1 MSMWLLFVGAS
12 ASDYAAE
19 LRRIRGQIR
28 RVGREIKRLKAKE
41 EDLIRRVELYEKKRD
56 LLKSY
61 LQVLKEQENVL
72 RVRLRFTDKQLR
84 DLNREERGLL
94 RKVRAGINLL
104 YVLKVPSVWS
114 AIFNPRRAYAM
125 YERATI
131 TEATLHAY
139 RNALL
144 EIEGFRRDYRWWKRR
159 REEILSEIRGNIAEQ
174 ESTLVEIERTERE
187 LKEAAAK
194 VRRSRK
200 AKERYVAR
208 LKAKAR
214 KLESLLKR
222 LARKSKKIR
231 AKEGSRLKGRLMW
244 PVSGRVVRGFGYY
257 TDPKYGVRIKSS
269 GIEIAAPYGKG
280 VVAADRGKVVYAG
293 RLEGYGNVV
302 ILEHDGFF
310 TVYANLRRVS
320 VRLNEKVKRGQKIGE
335 IGRRPLHFEVRLGSG
350 RKAVDPMKYLPR

>member
-1 MSMWLLFVGAS
+1 MGAS
-12 ASDYAAE
+12 AADYAAE
-19 LRRIRGQIR
+19 LRSIKRQIR
-28 RVGREIKRLKAKE
+28 RVSREIKRLKARE
-41 EDLIRRVELYEKKRD
+41 EDLVKRVDLYEKKRD
-56 LLKSY
+56 LLEDY
-61 LQVLKEQENVL
+61 LQVLKAQENVL
-72 RVRLRFTDKQLR
+72 KVRLSFTERQLR
-84 DLNREERGLL
+84 ELNREERGLL
-94 RKVRAGINLL
+94 RKIRAGINLL
-104 YVLKVPSVWS
+104 YILKVPSVWS

-159 REEILSEIRGNIAEQ
+159 REELLSEIRGNIAEQ
-174 ESTLVEIERTERE
+174 ESTLVEIERTEKD
-187 LKEAAAK
+187 LKETIAK

-200 AKERYVAR
+200 AKERYVSR
-208 LKAKAR
+208 LKARAR

-222 LARKSKKIR
+222 LARRSKKMR
-231 AKEGSRLKGRLMW
+231 PGKEGRVGGKLMW
-244 PVSGRVVRGFGYY
+244 PVSGKVVRGFGYY

-269 GIEIAAPYGKG
+269 GIDISAPYGEE

-302 ILEHDGFF
+302 ILEHEGFF

-320 VRLNEKVKRGQKIGE
+320 VRLNEKVKKGQRIGE
-335 IGRRPLHFEVRLGSG
+335 VGRRPLHFEVRLGSG
-350 RKAVDPMKYLPR
+350 RKAVDPMRYLSR